1 MKELLGE
8 ENVYPFVSFGLY
20 QVKSA
25 WKLFSRMNNV
35 APAIANDIS
44 KAIEEYDKAIK
55 YADEDEKENIYPEDF
70 IPHKY
75 INLFNESKEMRSV
88 IDSVKKHACGY
99 ICSPVNVRENI
110 GVITVG
116 KDREP
121 VAAIEGVLADKLGY
135 IKNDILVVSIVDIL
149 DKIYKKIGIQQHSP
163 AELLELCDN
172 NQPVWDIYSSG
183 TTFEVNQMGAPRTIN
198 FLKQFVPK
206 NIYDLSATVA
216 VIRPGAMSVINRI
229 RDREHYTYN
238 IEEIDKLLSEHVGS
252 ESPAILYQ
260 ESIMAILSLAGFSVG
275 EAYNILKLIS
285 KKKEDLIKEKEEPF
299 KIGMAKRY
307 SISEEHTAIKSLWTQ
322 IVDAGRYAF
331 NVPHSLATALDSLY
345 MAYLKVTYPVET
357 YTTLLEYYSLGKKRD
372 VGKVSGCKK
381 ELEKIGEKVLPISIG
396 QDNTHFSKSPQ
407 GYTQS
412 MLALKGANEYLAE
425 ALRDIDPTQPLI
437 SIYEQIKSIKS
448 EETDRSPIN
457 RKHWRI
463 LCKINYFPTNN
474 KKAEI
479 LVPYLYDKVYTK
491 KQFRQTSL
499 DKIYEE
505 LGVRFS
511 IDDYCNRKTA
521 KTYYLHP
528 DKKMELCQYIYDMVN
543 IPAYTEREAIQ
554 NEIEV
559 YGFLSDAIE
568 YLKLGYIVGQI
579 KQVGHKN
586 SSVKVELPNEK
597 VVDIG
602 ITGDI
607 NLIKKDMNII
617 CLDYSKKIIGN
628 KLFINTNNYVVY

>member
-172 NQPVWDIYSSG
+172 NQAVWDIYSSG

-216 VIRPGAMSVINRI
+216 
-229 RDREHYTYN
+229 
-238 IEEIDKLLSEHVGS
+238 
-252 ESPAILYQ
+252 
-260 ESIMAILSLAGFSVG
+260 
-275 EAYNILKLIS
+275 
-285 KKKEDLIKEKEEPF
+285 
-299 KIGMAKRY
+299 
-307 SISEEHTAIKSLWTQ
+307 
-322 IVDAGRYAF
+322 
-331 NVPHSLATALDSLY
+331 
-345 MAYLKVTYPVET
+345 
-357 YTTLLEYYSLGKKRD
+357 
-372 VGKVSGCKK
+372 
-381 ELEKIGEKVLPISIG
+381 
-396 QDNTHFSKSPQ
+396 
-407 GYTQS
+407 
-412 MLALKGANEYLAE
+412 
-425 ALRDIDPTQPLI
+425 
-437 SIYEQIKSIKS
+437 
-448 EETDRSPIN
+448 
-457 RKHWRI
+457 
-463 LCKINYFPTNN
+463 
-474 KKAEI
+474 
-479 LVPYLYDKVYTK
+479 
-491 KQFRQTSL
+491 
-499 DKIYEE
+499 
-505 LGVRFS
+505 
-511 IDDYCNRKTA
+511 
-521 KTYYLHP
+521 
-528 DKKMELCQYIYDMVN
+528 
-543 IPAYTEREAIQ
+543 
-554 NEIEV
+554 
-559 YGFLSDAIE
+559 
-568 YLKLGYIVGQI
+568 
-579 KQVGHKN
+579 
-586 SSVKVELPNEK
+586 
-597 VVDIG
+597 
-602 ITGDI
+602 
-607 NLIKKDMNII
+607 
-617 CLDYSKKIIGN
+617 
-628 KLFINTNNYVVY
+628 